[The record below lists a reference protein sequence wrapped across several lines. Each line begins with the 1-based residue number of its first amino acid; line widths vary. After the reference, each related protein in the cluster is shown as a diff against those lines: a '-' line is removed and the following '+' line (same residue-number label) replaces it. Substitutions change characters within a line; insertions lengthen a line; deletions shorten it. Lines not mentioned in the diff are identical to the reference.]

1 MSEHRSLS
9 KHGNVRAATASAGRV
24 RSFELPDQRNADS
37 PPEARGLAR
46 DEVRLL
52 VAGDRLTHAR
62 FRELSR
68 YLRPGDLVVVNN
80 SATTSAAVDA
90 ALADLPITLHFATWL
105 DDGGW
110 VVEARTRERT
120 PLPDRE
126 LRAGAVLEFPDGAHA
141 TLREPWLPGARR
153 LWIAD
158 VTVDPRVLM
167 RAHGRPITY
176 SYVPRRWSPSYY
188 TTVFGRIPGS
198 AEMPSAARP
207 FTQDAVLDLVTSG
220 VSLAPVTLHTGVSS
234 PEAGEPPS
242 PERFAVPAA
251 TARLVNDTKGAGG
264 RVVAVGTTVTR
275 ALESAA
281 DEDGRMRPASGWT
294 ELVLG
299 ADRPARVVDGL
310 ITGWHAPG
318 ASHLDLLVAV
328 AGETTVRRAYAEA
341 LDTGYLW
348 HEFGDSALLLPNA

>member
-1 MSEHRSLS
+1 MS
-9 KHGNVRAATASAGRV
+9 KHGNVRAATESAGWA
-24 RSFELPDQRNADS
+24 RSFELPDRHNADS

-52 VAGDRLTHAR
+52 VAGDQLTHAR
-62 FRELSR
+62 FRELPR

-90 ALADLPITLHFATWL
+90 TLADLPITLHFATWL

-110 VVEARTRERT
+110 VVEARTRDRT

-126 LRAGAVLEFPDGAHA
+126 LRGGTVFELAGGARA
-141 TLREPWLPGARR
+141 TLREPWLPAARR

-167 RAHGRPITY
+167 SEHGRPITY

-198 AEMPSAARP
+198 AEMASAARP
-207 FTQDAVLDLVTSG
+207 FTQDVVLDLVTSG
-220 VSLAPVTLHTGVSS
+220 VSLAPITLHTGVSS

-251 TARLVNDTKGAGG
+251 TARLVIDTKNAGG

-281 DEDGRMRPASGWT
+281 DEDGRVRPAGGWT
-294 ELVLG
+294 DLVLG
-299 ADRPARVVDGL
+299 ANRPARVVDGL

-348 HEFGDSALLLPNA
+348 HEFGDSALLFRDDGRH